1 MVFFADIVRDVAREL
16 IMSNAMNNFVSSDRS
31 DMEVFWVLCI
41 VTVVLVVGMN
51 EFVINVI
58 IE

>member
-16 IMSNAMNNFVSSDRS
+16 IMSTAMNDFVSSDRS

-41 VTVVLVVGMN
+41 VSVVLVVGMN
-51 EFVINVI
+51 DFVINDFI
-58 IE
+58 Q

>member
-16 IMSNAMNNFVSSDRS
+16 IMSTAMNDFVSSDRS

-41 VTVVLVVGMN
+41 VSVVLVVGMN

>member
-16 IMSNAMNNFVSSDRS
+16 IMSNAMNDFVSSDRS

>member
-16 IMSNAMNNFVSSDRS
+16 IMSNAMNDFVSSDRS

-51 EFVINVI
+51 DFVINDFI
-58 IE
+58 Q